1 LVLVFGNFKSLMG
14 SGAFLTGFTGGA
26 GGAFTTRTF
35 AFCTGAAGAGAG
47 AGVGAG
53 IGLAAGFAAGFAR
66 GVADFATGF

>member
-1 LVLVFGNFKSLMG
+1 MG

-26 GGAFTTRTF
+26 GGAFTTGTF

-47 AGVGAG
+47 AGAG